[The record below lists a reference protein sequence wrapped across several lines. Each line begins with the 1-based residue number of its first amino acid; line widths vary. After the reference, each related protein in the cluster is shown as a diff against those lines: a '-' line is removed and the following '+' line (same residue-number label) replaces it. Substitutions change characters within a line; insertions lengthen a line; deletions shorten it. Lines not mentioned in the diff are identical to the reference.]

1 MMKILIFPAIALQ
14 LEQDGAKTDG
24 QLEWW
29 GFIGYALKYLQK

>member
-14 LEQDGAKTDG
+14 LEQGGAKKYG
-24 QLEWW
+24 QLAWW